1 MEKQLVVFNLANE
14 DYGVDITSVE
24 SIIKMQAITSIPQ
37 APSVVEGITNL
48 RGMVLP
54 VINLRKRFGLQEG
67 SDDKNTRIIVSQM
80 NGLKVGMI
88 VDGVSEVLRIQDQ
101 LIEPTPPM
109 VSTVDTAFITGII
122 KLEGRLVILLDL
134 ARVLNVEEQG
144 ELRSMAVVA

>member
-1 MEKQLVVFNLANE
+1 MEKQLVVFNLDSE

-37 APSVVEGITNL
+37 APAVVEGVTNL

-54 VINLRKRFGLQEG
+54 VINLRKRFGLKNGEI
-67 SDDKNTRIIVSQM
+67 DKNTRIIVSTM

-101 LIEPTPPM
+101 VIESTPPM

-122 KLEGRLVILLDL
+122 KLDGRLVILLDL
-134 ARVLNVEEQG
+134 ARVLNIEEQN
-144 ELRSMAVVA
+144 ELRIMPVMA

>member
-144 ELRSMAVVA
+144 ELRSMAVAA

>member
-1 MEKQLVVFNLANE
+1 MEKQLVVFSLMNE

-24 SIIKMQAITSIPQ
+24 SIIKMQAITTIPQ
-37 APSVVEGITNL
+37 APAVVEGVTNL

-54 VINLRKRFGLQEG
+54 VVNLRKRFGLPDGEN
-67 SDDKNTRIIVSQM
+67 DKNTRIIVSTM
-80 NGLKVGMI
+80 NGLKIGMI

-101 LIEPTPPM
+101 VIEPTPPM

-134 ARVLNVEEQG
+134 ARVLNLEEQG
-144 ELRSMAVVA
+144 EIRSLPVPA

>member
-1 MEKQLVVFNLANE
+1 MEKQLVVFSLADE

-24 SIIKMQAITSIPQ
+24 SIIKMQAITTIPQ
-37 APSVVEGITNL
+37 APLVVEGVINL

-54 VINLRKRFGLQEG
+54 VVNLRKRFGLPEG
-67 SDDKNTRIIVSQM
+67 SNDKNTRIIVSTM
-80 NGLKVGMI
+80 SGLKVGMI

-101 LIEPTPPM
+101 VIEATPPM

-134 ARVLNVEEQG
+134 ARVLNLDEQN
-144 ELRSMAVVA
+144 ELRMMPVMA

>member
-24 SIIKMQAITSIPQ
+24 SIIKMQPITSIPQ
-37 APSVVEGITNL
+37 APTVVEGVTNL

-54 VINLRKRFGLQEG
+54 VINLRKRFGLEHG
-67 SDDKNTRIIVSQM
+67 EAGKNTRIIVSTM

-101 LIEPTPPM
+101 VIEPTPPM

-144 ELRSMAVVA
+144 ELHAMPVMA

>member
-1 MEKQLVVFNLANE
+1 MEKQLVVFSLANE

-37 APSVVEGITNL
+37 APAVVEGVTNL

-54 VINLRKRFGLQEG
+54 VVNLRKRFNLPGGEN
-67 SDDKNTRIIVSQM
+67 DKNTRIIVSAI

-101 LIEPTPPM
+101 VIEPTPPM

-134 ARVLNVEEQG
+134 ARVLNLEEQG
-144 ELRSMAVVA
+144 ELRSLPVLA